1 MYPEADRSLLSRYV
15 TNTDGDV
22 YAIHNLPEEVIA
34 VIFAY
39 VSRSPRSFRDNL
51 LELVRGGSLDL
62 SQVPAESLPDSHRE
76 AREKARRF
84 HEKWVVGYGHS
95 SVAEH
100 AVAHVGVERI
110 SRLASA
116 ELELCNP
123 YLSFTEYSQRYQR
136 PQPGGYVVPEELNAP
151 GLASLRQEFT
161 AYCDFAFE
169 TYQRLQAGL
178 LDHLLAQEPE
188 VAGEKPAARRVRL
201 EKLSFEDARYAL
213 PLAVHTNLGVTG
225 NGRALRDGL
234 VRLLASPSPEVRSL
248 AAALRTEV
256 SRVLPALLRHA
267 EPTPYW
273 QEQLAALQVPAAWRE
288 VAAANMS
295 GVSGVAGPAGIADD
309 VEVAGAA
316 VGARPGEARLLAYT
330 GRQAGSNAAL
340 QAMRRVL
347 AAWLV
352 RRGVSWEEA
361 QARLDRLSGEAVT
374 DLYGQAAGS
383 FGEYDQPSEELKQ
396 VRYEA
401 AFTISEAN
409 WHQLLRHSRKIDFYP
424 GSPET
429 GRGYTVPP
437 RLAAAGLTG
446 PLEEAVERAER
457 LVNRLK
463 DAVPGAAPYAV
474 TNAHRRYVL
483 ARFDL
488 WEWVHLSRLRC
499 KPEAQWDIRETMWSL
514 MDQIRAV
521 HGPLLDPL
529 HLPSR
534 RP

>member
-1 MYPEADRSLLSRYV
+1 MYTEADRSLLSRYV

-62 SQVPAESLPDSHRE
+62 SEAPAESLPESHRE
-76 AREKARRF
+76 AQEKARRF

-116 ELELCNP
+116 ELELSNP

-151 GLASLRQEFT
+151 GLSSLRQEFVSF
-161 AYCDFAFE
+161 CDFAFE
-169 TYQRLQAGL
+169 SYQRLQAGL

-188 VAGEKPAARRVRL
+188 EAGEKPAARRARL

-248 AAALRTEV
+248 AAALRGEV

-273 QEQLAALQVPAAWRE
+273 QDRLAALEAPLDRQEAVGDGD
-288 VAAANMS
+288 S
-295 GVSGVAGPAGIADD
+295 GPAGA
-309 VEVAGAA
+309 AGSA
-316 VGARPGEARLLAYT
+316 GGSRPGEVRLLGYT
-330 GRQAGSNAAL
+330 GRKAGPDAAL

-347 AAWLV
+347 TAWLV
-352 RRGVSWEEA
+352 RCGASWEQA
-361 QARLDRLSGEAVT
+361 QARLGGMAAEALT
-374 DLYGQAAGS
+374 DLYGQVAGS
-383 FGEYDQPSEELKQ
+383 FGEHDQPSEELKQ

-409 WHQLLRHSRKIDFYP
+409 WHQFLRHTRKIDFYP
-424 GSPET
+424 GRPET
-429 GRGYTVPP
+429 RYGYTVPP

-446 PLEEAVERAER
+446 PLEETVERAER
-457 LVNRLK
+457 LVARLR
-463 DAVPGAAPYAV
+463 AAAPGAAAYAV

-499 KPEAQWDIRETMWSL
+499 KPEAQWDIRETMWRL
-514 MDQIRAV
+514 MDQLRAV

-529 HLPSR
+529 RLPAR
-534 RP
+534 EP

>member
-1 MYPEADRSLLSRYV
+1 MYSEADRSLLSRYV

-62 SQVPAESLPDSHRE
+62 SQAPAESLPDSHRE
-76 AREKARRF
+76 AQEKARRF

-151 GLASLRQEFT
+151 GLLALRQEFT
-161 AYCDFAFE
+161 AFCDHAFE
-169 TYQRLQAGL
+169 CYEQLQAGL

-188 VAGEKPAARRVRL
+188 VPGEKPSARRARL

-213 PLAVHTNLGVTG
+213 PLAVHTNLGLTG

-234 VRLLASPSPEVRSL
+234 VRLLSSPSAEVRSL
-248 AAALRTEV
+248 AEALRTEV
-256 SRVLPALLRHA
+256 ARVLPAMLRHA

-273 QEQLAALQVPAAWRE
+273 QEQLASLETPVPWQ
-288 VAAANMS
+288 AAAA
-295 GVSGVAGPAGIADD
+295 AG
-309 VEVAGAA
+309 GAA
-316 VGARPGEARLLAYT
+316 EPGSLTKATGGARPGEARLLGYT
-330 GRQAGSNAAL
+330 GRKAGAGAAL
-340 QAMRRVL
+340 QAMRQVL
-347 AAWLV
+347 MAWLV
-352 RRGVSWEEA
+352 RRGASWDEA
-361 QARLDRLSGEAVT
+361 QERLEQWSGDSLAS
-374 DLYGQAAGS
+374 LYGQVFRS
-383 FGEYDQPSEELKQ
+383 LGEHDLPSEELKQ

-409 WHQLLRHSRKIDFYP
+409 WHQLLRHTRKVEFYP
-424 GSPET
+424 GRPET

-446 PLEEAVERAER
+446 PLEETLERAEQLVAR
-457 LVNRLK
+457 LRER
-463 DAVPGAAPYAV
+463 APGAAAYAV
-474 TNAHRRYVL
+474 TNAHRRPVL

-521 HGPLLDPL
+521 HGPVLDPL
-529 HLPSR
+529 SLPMR
-534 RP
+534 